1 MLVVVYLYFFFSSR
15 RRHTRLQGDWSSDV
29 CSSDLAPAWRA
40 SRRAVAPGEW
50 WRGGPHGLR
59 RFPHARSRA
68 NPRTRD
74 AAGPCRARMRGRARL
89 ARPGAAPP
97 RGPPAPGRVPR
108 SRTRGTH
115 RVAPPGPRGSR
126 PPLRPGPDRARV
138 RAARAPTPR
147 ETRAPQRGGEDRRS
161 ARCGREVL
169 AAPRDPWFGDDQGGA
184 MRGWITYRDVAKG
197 TRLLP
202 GCEMRDAGWERH
214 RTHLASRIPCSY
226 VLFLSLMLPF
236 TVSSASRRPP
246 LPIVPRRL
254 RGPSRPVT
262 MRGKSV
268 WMSPL
273 TVLARTSVDS
283 PAGRSSVIPPLTVRN
298 SSTSLHVARP
308 SEATISPFTVCASA

>member
-1 MLVVVYLYFFFSSR
+1 
-15 RRHTRLQGDWSSDV
+15 
-29 CSSDLAPAWRA
+29 
-40 SRRAVAPGEW
+40 W
-50 WRGGPHGLR
+50 WRGGSQGLR
-59 RFPHARSRA
+59 RFPHVRSRA

-74 AAGPCRARMRGRARL
+74 AAGPCRGRMRGRARL

-97 RGPPAPGRVPR
+97 RGPPAPGRGPR
-108 SRTRGTH
+108 SRPRGTH

-126 PPLRPGPDRARV
+126 PPLRTGPDRARV
-138 RAARAPTPR
+138 RVARAPTPR

-161 ARCGREVL
+161 ARCGREVP

-236 TVSSASRRPP
+236 TVFA
-246 LPIVPRRL
+246 
-254 RGPSRPVT
+254 
-262 MRGKSV
+262 
-268 WMSPL
+268 
-273 TVLARTSVDS
+273 
-283 PAGRSSVIPPLTVRN
+283 
-298 SSTSLHVARP
+298 STSPERSAA
-308 SEATISPFTVCASA
+308 ATSPFTVFPRNRTPAGTRTVKSTVTSLSRTFMWPPSPASQVFS